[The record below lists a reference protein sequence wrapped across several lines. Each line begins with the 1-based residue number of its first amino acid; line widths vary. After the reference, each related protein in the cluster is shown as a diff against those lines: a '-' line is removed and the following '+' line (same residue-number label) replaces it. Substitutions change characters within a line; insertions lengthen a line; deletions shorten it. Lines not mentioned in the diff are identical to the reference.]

1 MITLRWNS
9 TAGADIVSYKVYRSI
24 VGFRSPV
31 LSPSALSGLTLSL
44 DVNGSLFTVTFDG
57 VSSAVANINAVAISG
72 SAVVSQVDENFFIF
86 RASQSDSIVKIT
98 GGTALSLL
106 GLSVRDISEK
116 SESFLIGSVTDAGEE
131 ALSFVDRDGCCR
143 DWYAVSTVDS
153 FNVESSK
160 SSFVQVEETDVSVDG
175 TAFNQRPNND
185 DLLIDADFL
194 KNVFLFGV
202 SLKDDNGNDMSD
214 YLIEFYIRSAQMWL
228 ERELQIAIQPTTIT
242 SETHDYVI
250 QDYMSFGFLKLN
262 YLPVRRVSR
271 IAMKFPT
278 NDDSIEFNPKWF
290 KVDSRNGMVN
300 LIPTVGSISSLLM
313 GQGGS
318 FLPLLYNSMLSVPAI
333 IEVDYEAGFV
343 KGKVP
348 SDILEI
354 IAMKAAIGPL
364 NIAGDLIVGAGIA
377 SSSISLDG
385 LSQSIGTTSS
395 ATNAGYGAR
404 IIQYEKQIKN
414 LLPKLAAT
422 YRGIQMSVG

>member
-1 MITLRWNS
+1 
-9 TAGADIVSYKVYRSI
+9 V
-24 VGFRSPV
+24 
-31 LSPSALSGLTLSL
+31 
-44 DVNGSLFTVTFDG
+44 FTVTFDG
-57 VSSAVANINAVAISG
+57 VSSAVANINAVATGGLAS
-72 SAVVSQVDENFFIF
+72 VSQVDEGFFIF
-86 RASQSDSIVKIT
+86 RATQADSIVKIT

-106 GLSVRDISEK
+106 GLSVRDITEK
-116 SESFLIGSVTDAGEE
+116 SENFLIGSVVDAGED
-131 ALSFVDRDGCCR
+131 ALSFIDHDGTSR
-143 DWYAVSTVDS
+143 DWYAVSTVNS
-153 FNVESSK
+153 FSIAPFFEESAK
-160 SSFVQVEETDVSVDG
+160 SAFVQVEETDVSVEG
-175 TAFNQRPNND
+175 TAFNQRPSND

-202 SLKDDNGNDMSD
+202 SLKDDDGNDMSD

-250 QDYMSFGFLKLN
+250 QDYTSFGLLKLN

-364 NIAGDLIVGAGIA
+364 NIAGDLIAGAGIA

-385 LSQSIGTTSS
+385 LSQSVGTTSS

-404 IIQYEKQIKN
+404 ILQYEKQIKN

-422 YRGIQMSVG
+422 YRGIQMVVG